1 MNNILKLK
9 TCSIEYDTLLISLG
23 VLVSLVYV
31 INMLNNKYVDDK
43 YGNDVEDSNGNGVED
58 ANGVANN
65 NIIEKFDD
73 HASGNQG
80 ISDQQSIIDMLT
92 TTLSSYR
99 KSEEEVSKKNDA

>member
-65 NIIEKFDD
+65 NIIEKF
-73 HASGNQG
+73 GNH
-80 ISDQQSIIDMLT
+80 T
-92 TTLSSYR
+92 
-99 KSEEEVSKKNDA
+99 N